1 MSGDARRN
9 RREVSLAQLRYWTI
23 VLLVFSTLAF
33 FGCQLLVRKMM
44 FVPSHH
50 AQENGLTRWMHD
62 NRLIGFARTVEDPRN
77 VWLLLHG
84 NGGQAAD
91 RIYALHAFSDDDAVF
106 ILEYPGYG
114 RRSGK
119 LSRPS
124 FDAATREAYEL
135 LRARFPGKP
144 VCVAAESLGGGP
156 GSTLARLPH
165 PPDKFVFIVPF
176 DDVKSLAREHVGW
189 LPTGLMLSGS
199 WDNVESMAGFRGPVE
214 VFGAE
219 GDGIIPVH
227 HARRLAASLPQAKF
241 HLIPGG
247 HNDWSQ
253 QPQVR
258 IRNP

>member
-1 MSGDARRN
+1 VN
-9 RREVSLAQLRYWTI
+9 LAKLGYWTL
-23 VLLVFSTLAF
+23 VLLAFSTLAF
-33 FGCQLLVRKMM
+33 FGGQALVRRMM
-44 FVPSHH
+44 FAPTHH
-50 AQENGLTRWMHD
+50 AQDNGLVHWMHD
-62 NRLIGFARTVEDPRN
+62 NRQIGFARGVDDPQS

-91 RIYALHAFSDDDAVF
+91 RTYTLHAFSERDAVF

-114 RRSGK
+114 QRPGK
-119 LSRPS
+119 LSRSS
-124 FDAATREAYEL
+124 FDAAAKEAYEV
-135 LRARFPGKP
+135 LRAKFAGKP

-156 GSTLARLPH
+156 ASTLARLPN

-176 DDVKSLAREHVGW
+176 DDVKSLARELVGW
-189 LPTGLMLSGS
+189 LPTDLLLAGS

-214 VFGAE
+214 IFGAE
-219 GDGIIPVH
+219 RDGIIPVH